1 MPRDRHLSK
10 HPPLPLRRL
19 KQYPCPASHILI
31 LTICAVAYQATPSP
45 AFAKSAFWVK
55 KSMLEGQ
62 ARDLQLIQKSLD
74 ENNSQ
79 LRGQTQTLA
88 SVLPK
93 FISRRAALNGRDF
106 NHASALIS
114 RLNQYVGI
122 NPYETNP
129 RLLQELQ
136 LKRFELGIPA
146 MQVQLTQAQ
155 PQAISATSIS
165 NSTPTLTPT
174 STSASA
180 SSPSATPPASNTDVP
195 RFSFQQVSYLLPG
208 DPLKQGALA
217 PILKERLFPGT
228 FRILIDGDA
237 RFLIYASDI
246 TGQPLRIEN
255 STVFQE
261 GQFN

>member
-1 MPRDRHLSK
+1 MPRDKHLSK
-10 HPPLPLRRL
+10 HSPLPFRQL
-19 KQYPCPASHILI
+19 KPYSCLASRILI
-31 LTICAVAYQATPSP
+31 SIICAIAYQATPSQ
-45 AFAKSAFWVK
+45 ALAKSAFLAK

-106 NHASALIS
+106 NLASALIS

-146 MQVQLTQAQ
+146 SQVQLTQAQ
-155 PQAISATSIS
+155 PQAISATSIA
-165 NSTPTLTPT
+165 NSTTTLTPT
-174 STSASA
+174 STSAPA
-180 SSPSATPPASNTDVP
+180 SSVTTTASNTGVP

-217 PILKERLFPGT
+217 PILKERHFPGT

-237 RFLIYASDI
+237 RFLIYAIDI

-255 STVFQE
+255 STVYQE